1 MKRILAVA
9 FTLLVLTGCLGQKGL
24 VGSEYQLVSGS
35 KFLNIIIGFRDGGK
49 FYSNSINVITG
60 VYQVQG
66 DKLTL
71 AVQKRTHLA
80 AQEAFSS
87 EYMGIEKKYVSM
99 LPKVS
104 SYKIEGKKLTLFAY
118 DGRSLTFERV
128 GNAGSNQVGK

>member
-24 VGSEYQLVSGS
+24 VGSEYQVVSGT
-35 KFLNIIIGFRDGGK
+35 KFLNIIIGFRDNGK
-49 FYSNSINVITG
+49 FYSNSINALEG

-87 EYMGIEKKYVSM
+87 EYMGIEKKYISM
-99 LPKVS
+99 LPKIS
-104 SYKIEGKKLTLFAY
+104 SYKIEGKKLTLYSY
-118 DGRSLTFERV
+118 DGRNLTFERV
-128 GNAGSNQVGK
+128 GNAGTNRVGK